1 MVVVDNLSVK
11 EMLLLIAAGWFF
23 LQQFLNMHS
32 EAVH

>member
-11 EMLLLIAAGWFF
+11 EMLLLMNIAAL

-32 EAVH
+32 EAFH